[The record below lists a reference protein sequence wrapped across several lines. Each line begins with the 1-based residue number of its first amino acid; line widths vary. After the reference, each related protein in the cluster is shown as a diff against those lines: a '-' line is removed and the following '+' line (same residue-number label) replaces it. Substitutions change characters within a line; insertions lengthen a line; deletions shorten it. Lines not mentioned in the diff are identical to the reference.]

1 MDRFLAAIIILLLF
15 AAGAFAQMPARMD
28 SLSLY
33 ITEEMSMAS
42 GGTALVTTK
51 KIFHA
56 INRGIQEV
64 CDDFP
69 ALEKIDTLVIYS
81 DSEGVAL
88 PADFLRMKAVWRMHD
103 DSLRIP
109 LDAQNQEEASAAL
122 STTEGVKHE
131 KSSLFSPKSW
141 HTFETRLL
149 VTPKWNRADSLSL
162 QIYYYARDTWK
173 TAGDSST
180 QVHSK
185 YREKIIEYAISVLWR
200 LRSQEEK
207 STYYKALYLD
217 GVTPRTREEEGT
229 R

>member
-1 MDRFLAAIIILLLF
+1 MGKFLAAIIILLLF
-15 AAGAFAQMPARMD
+15 AAGAFAQMPGRMD

-33 ITEEMSMAS
+33 ITEEMSMAPS
-42 GGTALVTTK
+42 GTALVTTQ

-69 ALEKIDTLVIYS
+69 AIEKIDTLVIYS

-88 PADFLRMKAVWRMHD
+88 PADFLRMKAVWRMLD
-103 DSLRIP
+103 DSLRVP
-109 LDAQNQEEASAAL
+109 LDAQSQEEASLAL
-122 STTEGVKHE
+122 STTEGVKHD
-131 KSSLFSPKSW
+131 KASLFSPKSW

-149 VTPKWNRADSLSL
+149 VTPKWNRTDSLSL

-173 TAGDSST
+173 TGADSST

-185 YREKIIEYAISVLWR
+185 YREKIIEYAISILWR

-207 STYYKALYLD
+207 STYYKALYLE
-217 GVTPRTREEEGT
+217 GTPPRTREEEGT